1 MATILLSAAGA
12 AIGGSVGG
20 TLLGVSAA
28 AVGRLAGA
36 TLGRAIDQRI
46 MGNGAE
52 AVEQGQIERFRLTGS
67 GEGDPIAQ
75 VYGRMRVGG
84 HVIWATNFAETVSVS
99 GGGKGAPRPTV
110 RNYSYT
116 VSLAVA
122 VCEGEI
128 TSIGRIWADGS
139 EIARDS
145 LNMRV
150 YTGAKDQLPDPK
162 MEAVEGAGNV
172 PAYRGTAYVVFEDL
186 PLEQFGNRVPQF
198 SFEVV
203 RPAQPGTE
211 SHNTDPSFGIQGVA
225 MMPGSGEYA
234 LATTPVHFSYGAGQ
248 SALANV
254 NSPSGKSDYATSLEA
269 LSEELP
275 NCGSVSLIVS
285 WFGNDLR
292 AAHCDIKP
300 KVEQTQ
306 FDGQE
311 MPWAV
316 AGEMRSTADLVPF
329 DPEGRPIYGG
339 TPADAS
345 VIEAIQATQAGGQ
358 GVMYYPFILMDQVDG
373 NSLPDPYSGA
383 AAQPK
388 LPWRGRITLMDAP
401 GQAGSSDATAAA
413 EAEVAAF
420 FGTATAA
427 DFAISGETVS
437 YSGPDEWRYNRFILH
452 QAALCAAAGGVE
464 AFCIG
469 SEMRGLT
476 QIRGANGS
484 FPAVTALIDLAA
496 QCRAILGPQCK
507 IGYAADWTEYFGY
520 QPQDGSGDRY
530 FHLDPLWADANIDFV
545 GIDNYM
551 PLSDWR
557 DGTEH
562 SDSDWGTI
570 YNLDYLKDNIE
581 GGEGYDWYY
590 HSVDARAAQIRTPIT
605 DGDHG
610 EPWVYRYKD
619 IKNWWLNAH
628 HERIGGL
635 RQSNPTAWEPMSK
648 PVWFTELGCAAVD
661 KGTNQPNKFLD
672 PKSSESS
679 LPRYSNG
686 RRDELMQMQ
695 YLRAMFGYW
704 NDPANNPVSEV
715 YGAPMLDMS
724 RAHVWAWDARPY
736 PFFPNNRGFWSDGDN
751 YARGHWMTGRS
762 GSRPLSDVVAEICKR
777 AGVAS
782 FDVSEL
788 YGYLRGYTRAEVAP
802 ARTALQPLML
812 RYGFDAVERGGTLKF
827 IMRDGLNDIEVS
839 RDEMAVAK
847 ELDGLIEETRTAEAE
862 LTGRVRMRFVQAEGD
877 FDVVAE
883 EAVLPDEAT
892 HAVAATE
899 VPLSLTRA
907 EGRQVVERWL
917 SEARVARDVVRFALP
932 PSKLPLGAGD
942 ILRLDNDG
950 VPARYRIDRVE
961 QGDKQLV
968 EAVRIEPE
976 TYRPI
981 DMADDA
987 ATVRAFTPPLPVFP
1001 LFLDLPLMTGEEVPH
1016 APHLAVTAEPWP
1028 GTAALYAS
1036 GSDAGYSLDQLI
1048 STRSTLGVTETA
1060 MFAASMGIIDH
1071 GEGLV
1076 VKLTSGAL
1084 SGIDDE
1090 ALLNGGNL
1098 MAIGDGSAGN
1108 WELFQFRDAQL
1119 VGENTYL
1126 LKHRLRGQLGSDVL
1140 MPSQWPAGSY
1150 VVALDGIPQQITL
1163 AASQRN
1169 IARHYRIGPAQRS
1182 YDDPS
1187 FVHRIEAF
1195 DGVGLRP
1202 YAPVHL
1208 RADPI
1213 AGGDYAISWI
1223 RRTRIAGDGW
1233 DTIEVP
1239 LGEES
1244 ESYLLQIRL
1253 GGALVR
1259 EQILTVPSWTYSA
1272 AMQVADGTAGGF
1284 EVTVA
1289 QISASYGAGAKR
1301 SLAVA

>member
-46 MGNGAE
+46 MGTGAE

-84 HVIWATNFAETVSVS
+84 HVIWSTNFAETVSVS

-203 RPAQPGTE
+203 RPAQPDTE
-211 SHNTDPSFGIQGVA
+211 SHKTDPSFGIQGVA

-292 AAHCDIKP
+292 AAQCDIKP

-316 AGEMRSTADLVPF
+316 AGELRSTADLVPF

-373 NSLPDPYSGA
+373 NSLPDPYSDA

-427 DFAISGETVS
+427 DFAILGETVS

-484 FPAVTALIDLAA
+484 FPAVTALTGLAA

-557 DGTEH
+557 DEAGH
-562 SDSDWGTI
+562 SDADWGTI

-628 HERIGGL
+628 HERIGGV
-635 RQSNPTAWEPMSK
+635 RQEIATDWEPMSK

-715 YGAPMLDMS
+715 YAAPMLDMS

-736 PFFPNNRGFWSDGDN
+736 PFFPNNRGLWSDGDN

-847 ELDGLIEETRTAEAE
+847 ELDGVIEETRTAEAE

-961 QGDKQLV
+961 QGDKQLI

-1048 STRSTLGVTETA
+1048 STRSKLGVTETP
-1060 MFAASMGIIDH
+1060 MFAASMGVIDH
-1071 GEGLV
+1071 GEGVV

-1084 SGIDDE
+1084 SSIDDE

-1140 MPSQWPAGSY
+1140 MPSQWAAGSY
-1150 VVALDGIPQQITL
+1150 VVAMDGIPQQITL

-1169 IARHYRIGPAQRS
+1169 IARHYRVGPAQRS

-1208 RADPI
+1208 RADPL

-1259 EQILTVPSWTYSA
+1259 EQILPAPSWTYSA
-1272 AMQVADGTAGGF
+1272 AMQAADGTTGGF
-1284 EVTVA
+1284 EVSVA